1 MGAGK
6 AFTILTSINRQAG
19 WLFCRSAFLSE
30 VRDFDTLAQFV
41 EKEVK
46 VGGVA
51 KYSFIISLGHTDL

>member
-6 AFTILTSINRQAG
+6 AFKSLTSINRQTG

-30 VRDFDTLAQFV
+30 VRDFDTLTQFV

-46 VGGVA
+46 VGGRRKMFV
-51 KYSFIISLGHTDL
+51 YR